1 MRNPLFAA
9 TVVVLTCLM
18 AVSQNTPVTQNTA
31 AAQPKVAV
39 QPIGEPA
46 FTVPAGTFKD
56 YTFAVPEGL
65 KKVGVFGH
73 FKATGGPHNDIV
85 VLVMTDERFVSRSDV
100 HQPPGYTGHDQ
111 ADSSD
116 RSRNLSR
123 CFLQRFLDLD
133 AKGGG
138 SKHRTA
144 VHQVREHRLTAEKC
158 GGEMRGQTGRSPI
171 SSAAAERRVALSG

>member
-85 VLVMTDERFVSRSDV
+85 VLVMTDDQFVNWRNARDRVQNNPIKDSFRGAMYTSHLVTQGTIKQILPTD
-100 HQPPGYTGHDQ
+100 PGTYHVVFYNGFSILTPK
-111 ADSSD
+111 AVEA
-116 RSRNLSR
+116 NIA
-123 CFLQRFLDLD
+123 LQFT
-133 AKGGG
+133 K
-138 SKHRTA
+138 
-144 VHQVREHRLTAEKC
+144 
-158 GGEMRGQTGRSPI
+158 
-171 SSAAAERRVALSG
+171 